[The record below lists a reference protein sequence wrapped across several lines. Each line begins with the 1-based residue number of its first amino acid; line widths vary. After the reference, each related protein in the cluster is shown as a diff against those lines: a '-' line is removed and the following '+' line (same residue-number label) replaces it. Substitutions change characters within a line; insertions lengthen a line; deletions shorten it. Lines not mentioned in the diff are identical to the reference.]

1 MLTNI
6 FSFFTCLAWTKLG
19 KGGTFIAKVFRGKN
33 VQLLYSQLKMFF
45 PLVTVTKPR
54 SSRNASIEAFVVCQG
69 YSPPPGFEPE
79 MLRRVLEGKITLNSL
94 GGGGGDSQTAKL
106 VVPFV
111 ACGDLQGW
119 DSEKTYQAAEMSAG
133 QGGEGAVSLL
143 PVQPPI
149 APPYKKALELIKH
162 RRK

>member
-1 MLTNI
+1 MKRLVLFAGSI
-6 FSFFTCLAWTKLG
+6 LFVPSILHG
-19 KGGTFIAKVFRGKN
+19 KAPIS
-33 VQLLYSQLKMFF
+33 SQHATR
-45 PLVTVTKPR
+45 PL
-54 SSRNASIEAFVVCQG
+54 F
-69 YSPPPGFEPE
+69 
-79 MLRRVLEGKITLNSL
+79 
-94 GGGGGDSQTAKL
+94 TAKL

-119 DSEKTYQAAEMSAG
+119 DSEKTYQAAEVSAG